1 MLFRSKPI
9 RIAEMIATIEG
20 AKFVER
26 VSVDSPANVRKAK
39 KAIRRAFECQ
49 IQGKGYA
56 LVEVLSTCPTNWGYT
71 AASAMKW
78 LQENMIP
85 YYPLGNFKDFE

>member
-1 MLFRSKPI
+1 
-9 RIAEMIATIEG
+9 MIATIEG

-26 VSVDSPANVRKAK
+26 VSVDTPANVRKAK

-56 LVEVLSTCPTNWGYT
+56 LVEVLSTCPTNWGFT
-71 AASAMKW
+71 PAGAMKW